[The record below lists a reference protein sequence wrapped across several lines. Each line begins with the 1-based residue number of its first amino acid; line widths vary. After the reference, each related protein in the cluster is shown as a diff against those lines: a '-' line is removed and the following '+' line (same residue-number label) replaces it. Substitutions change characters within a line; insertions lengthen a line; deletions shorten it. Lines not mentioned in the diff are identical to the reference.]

1 MLGVSL
7 KTLYNRLA
15 EYQSG
20 EIAAHGVTMN
30 IATAAAFSQPRT
42 SPTTMIRI
50 LIADDHAIVRA
61 GLKQFIADQPDMQ
74 VAGEAATGSE
84 AIALVRASEFDVVLL
99 DISMP
104 DKNGIDTL
112 KTLKQVRPELPI
124 LMLSGYAEDQYAVNL
139 LRAGAAG
146 YLNKEAASTQL
157 VGAIRTVVRGR
168 KFVSPA
174 LAQILADGVTGDA
187 DKPLHGELSQREFQI
202 FCKIAAG
209 AAVSK
214 IADELHLSVKTV
226 STYRTRRA
234 REDGHEVQ
242 RRPDLLRH
250 QERPHRLMYTRCR
263 AAAAPNVGQTPTFK
277 PCRSC

>member
-1 MLGVSL
+1 MA
-7 KTLYNRLA
+7 T
-15 EYQSG
+15 E
-20 EIAAHGVTMN
+20 MN
-30 IATAAAFSQPRT
+30 APSMFTSTSTALRQPRT
-42 SPTTMIRI
+42 SPSTMIRI

-84 AIALVRASEFDVVLL
+84 AIQLVRASEFDVVLL

-112 KTLKQVRPELPI
+112 KTLKQIRPELPI

-187 DKPLHGELSQREFQI
+187 DKPLHGEPARPYPRS
-202 FCKIAAG
+202 
-209 AAVSK
+209 
-214 IADELHLSVKTV
+214 
-226 STYRTRRA
+226 RTSCTSRSRRSAPTA
-234 REDGHEVQ
+234 RACW
-242 RRPDLLRH
+242 RRW
-250 QERPHRLMYTRCR
+250 
-263 AAAAPNVGQTPTFK
+263 A
-277 PCRSC
+277 

>member
-1 MLGVSL
+1 
-7 KTLYNRLA
+7 
-15 EYQSG
+15 
-20 EIAAHGVTMN
+20 
-30 IATAAAFSQPRT
+30 
-42 SPTTMIRI
+42 MIRI

-74 VAGEAATGSE
+74 VAGEAATGNE
-84 AIALVRASEFDVVLL
+84 AIALVRGNEFDVVLL

-112 KTLKQVRPELPI
+112 KTVKQARPELPI

-146 YLNKEAASTQL
+146 YLNKEAASSQL
-157 VGAIRTVVRGR
+157 VGAIRTVVCGR

-174 LAQILADGVTGDA
+174 LAQILADGV
-187 DKPLHGELSQREFQI
+187 SQREFQI
-202 FCKIAAG
+202 FCKLAGG

-226 STYRTRRA
+226 STYRTRVLEKMGMKSNA
-234 REDGHEVQ
+234 
-242 RRPDLLRH
+242 DLTYYAIKNGLID
-250 QERPHRLMYTRCR
+250 
-263 AAAAPNVGQTPTFK
+263 
-277 PCRSC
+277 